1 MYECGKGNGSW
12 DEGQRG
18 VEVLFCEGVLIG
30 TEVGLDRD
38 CLFNPSWKTAGSLY
52 FSQWLFLQG

>member
-30 TEVGLDRD
+30 TEIGLDRG

-52 FSQWLFLQG
+52 FS